1 MVTSV
6 NGVFTK
12 HSTTWE
18 AHVAFAEGV
27 ADVTGKL
34 NNVEELTQVIVGSA
48 GASAAKKLAG
58 IALNIA
64 VCEVIGAVASY
75 ATDISDATLG
85 SKVDYSQS
93 VVTRGNP
100 ADVVARCRNIHDA
113 ATANLAALAKYG
125 ITAAKLTALEQKI
138 AAFDTL
144 KVAPRDS
151 VIVRRAARA
160 MREKLVRSAGATLRN
175 KLDRLVVQFKAAN
188 PTFYEEYFAARVVVD
203 LRNSHATNTDVQAT
217 APATPA
223 PAPAHA

>member
-12 HSTTWE
+12 HSTTWQE
-18 AHVAFAEGV
+18 HGAFAEGV
-27 ADVTGKL
+27 AEVAGKL
-34 NNVEELTQVIVGSA
+34 NHVEELTQVIVGSA
-48 GASAAKKLAG
+48 GATAAKKLAG

-64 VCEVIGAVASY
+64 ACEVKGAVASY
-75 ATDISDATLG
+75 ASDSGDAQLAAQVAYG
-85 SKVDYSQS
+85 NVE
-93 VVTRGNP
+93 VTKGNP
-100 ADVVARCRNIHDA
+100 GDVVARCRNIHDA

-203 LRNSHATNTDVQAT
+203 MRNSHATNTDVQAT